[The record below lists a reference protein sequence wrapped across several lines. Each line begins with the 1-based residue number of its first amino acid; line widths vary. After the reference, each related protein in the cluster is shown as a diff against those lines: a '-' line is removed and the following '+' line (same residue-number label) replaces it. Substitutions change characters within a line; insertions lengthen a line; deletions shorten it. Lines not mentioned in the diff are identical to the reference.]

1 MPSDKVT
8 ERIVTVFLSAYKHLC
23 VAGFDLSLAN
33 TVTY

>member
-8 ERIVTVFLSAYKHLC
+8 EHTVTVFVPTYKHLC
-23 VAGFDLSLAN
+23 VAGLDLSLAN